1 MQKDRPSQ
9 WRRAEASERPPGTP
23 SQDIERVTKAS
34 PNDDLPASPP
44 QTPETIAK
52 IVGYALSELS
62 SDNAHHEFEHLCRH
76 IARRRIC
83 SNILPATGPVSGGGD
98 AGADFES
105 LPVRMESSSSRYW
118 QMTSVDKVLFACS
131 FNRNLKKKVAADVA
145 AAAQY
150 PEPVDTL
157 YFFYNRPV
165 KIADRNKLK
174 AAALEIHGIK
184 LEIIDAKAIAEFL
197 ADPELLWLA
206 ERYLSLP
213 CEIIL
218 SASAQKPVWY
228 DSLLAGG
235 EQSAPDTLDTFFQLK
250 SAVRHATA
258 VAERHSDIP
267 RLITH
272 LRRFRA
278 HTSPA
283 IARKAFYEEFVAAL
297 RGLNAA
303 EGYEFQVVD
312 YLSAIETL
320 SEPQELEDAAVLLG
334 YARGAT
340 ARGILHLDESQL
352 KRFRETL
359 LSRLDRVTPKEPC
372 FVRCSLLFT
381 KGYAELGRAYLDH
394 EIPED
399 TRFDHFVQSVQKVVT
414 TWSNLLREAAEVK
427 LFPVERLTSTVNFF
441 YPYIDTEWFS
451 AFASELDRVVAE
463 RAGAECTANALAERG
478 SALLEDEQHMRSLQ
492 TFHEALR
499 LSQSAESQRPAVVI
513 CLQLAELYKYLGLS
527 HAAKYYG
534 FASCYAALSF
544 PDDELRELAAVGLGV
559 ACEADYVSGASLLFF
574 LTYRW
579 FASTASQFRI
589 AGTETYRQEKWA
601 TVDYYAV
608 LLARASMLFGPDL
621 HQLIVAR
628 LKLGGGEE
636 PYRTYQSE
644 LDAMFAEFA
653 GDTQALSK
661 SYGEQGTA
669 APFSDFARRR
679 TTAWKQLGIEW
690 SVVWPTDFEHERC
703 GEAFCAVVQIVCAA
717 LGKKELSTA
726 AERIDI
732 ELSVKSTGFAVK
744 TLPSNATLKFS
755 VTLNPASDD
764 LLRDYIT
771 AVYVILMRAS
781 AMPEEAFKARFED
794 EFENGLLHRVG
805 VYTAPH
811 EAFRQF
817 YDRDEYDAMHQC
829 DPEEARVAVNLVRAH
844 AEVAGVPALHPDF
857 DEADVLK
864 QVENRYR
871 RIQAE
876 FPFTLQQ
883 LTKDAVFLG
892 LVAELRQEGW
902 KDWHIL
908 QAVASARLNALI
920 NDEPQSDSLARTII
934 ESGERE
940 EYPLTPSSVFTNKEL
955 LRRCLQMSQLQTV
968 HGLGLELKQPTPNF
982 AGVDRLLRRF
992 RYWDIDIP
1000 HEDPFEPTRR

>member
-1 MQKDRPSQ
+1 M
-9 WRRAEASERPPGTP
+9 
-23 SQDIERVTKAS
+23 TKAN
-34 PNDDLPASPP
+34 PNGDLPASSP

-52 IVGYALSELS
+52 IVSYALSELS

-105 LPVRMESSSSRYW
+105 LPVRMESPSSRYW
-118 QMTSVDKVLFACS
+118 QMTSVGKVLFACS
-131 FNRNLKKKVAADVA
+131 LNRNLKKKVASDVA
-145 AAAQY
+145 AAAEY

-174 AAALEIHGIK
+174 AAAMEQHGIK

-197 ADPELLWLA
+197 ADPELLWVA

-213 CEIIL
+213 CELIL
-218 SASAQKPVWY
+218 PASVRTPVWY
-228 DSLLAGG
+228 ESLLADS
-235 EQSAPDTLDTFFQLK
+235 EHTAPDTLDTFFQLK

-258 VAERHSDIP
+258 VAERHSDIL

-272 LRRFRA
+272 LRRFRT
-278 HTSPA
+278 HSSRA

-303 EGYEFQVVD
+303 EGYESQLID
-312 YLSAIETL
+312 YFSGIETL
-320 SEPQELEDAAVLLG
+320 TEPQELEDASVLLG
-334 YARGAT
+334 YAGGAT
-340 ARGILHLDESQL
+340 ARGILHLDESEL
-352 KRFRETL
+352 RRFRETL

-381 KGYAELGRAYLDH
+381 KGYAELGKAYLDH
-394 EIPED
+394 EIAED
-399 TRFDHFVQSVQKVVT
+399 DRFDHFVQAAQRAVE
-414 TWSNLLREAAEVK
+414 TWSSLLREAAEVK

-441 YPYIDTEWFS
+441 YPHIDTEWFS
-451 AFASELDRVVAE
+451 AFASELDRIVAE
-463 RAGAECTANALAERG
+463 RAGAESTANVLAERG
-478 SALLEDEQHMRSLQ
+478 AALLESEQHMRALQ
-492 TFHEALR
+492 TFHEALQLR
-499 LSQSAESQRPAVVI
+499 QNAESQRPAVII
-513 CLQLAELYKYLGLS
+513 CLQLAELYKYLGLT

-534 FASCYAALSF
+534 FASSYAALSF

-589 AGTETYRQEKWA
+589 AGSANYRQEKWA
-601 TVDYYAV
+601 TIDYYAV
-608 LLARASMLFGPDL
+608 LLARASMLFGPEL
-621 HQLIVAR
+621 HQLILAR
-628 LKLGGGEE
+628 LEEGGGEE
-636 PYRTYQSE
+636 PYRTHQSE
-644 LDAMFAEFA
+644 LDAMFADFA
-653 GDTQALSK
+653 GDLQALSE
-661 SYGEQGTA
+661 SYGEQGVA
-669 APFSDFARRR
+669 APFSDFAHRRA
-679 TTAWKQLGIEW
+679 TAWKQLGIEW
-690 SVVWPTDFEHERC
+690 FVDWPTDFEHERC
-703 GEAFCAVVQIVCAA
+703 GEAFCAVAQIVCAA
-717 LGKKELSTA
+717 LGKRELSTA
-726 AERIDI
+726 ADRIDI
-732 ELSVKSTGFAVK
+732 KLSIESTGFAVK
-744 TLPSNATLKFS
+744 TLPSNATLNFS

-771 AVYVILMRAS
+771 ATYVILMRAS
-781 AMPEEAFKARFED
+781 AMPEENFKARFED

-817 YDRDEYDAMHQC
+817 YDRNEFEAIHQS
-829 DPEEARVAVNLVRAH
+829 DPEDARVAVNVVRIRG
-844 AEVAGVPALHPDF
+844 EVADVSALHPDF
-857 DEADVLK
+857 DEADALK

-876 FPFTLQQ
+876 FPFTLRQ
-883 LTKDAVFLG
+883 LSRETAFQS
-892 LVAELRQEGW
+892 LVAELREEGW

-920 NDEPQSDSLARTII
+920 NDGPESDSLARRIM

-940 EYPLTPSSVFTNKEL
+940 EYPLTPSSIFTNKKL
-955 LRRCLQMSQLQTV
+955 LRKCLEMSQLQTV

-982 AGVDRLLRRF
+982 SGVDRLLRRF
-992 RYWDIDIP
+992 RYWDIDMP
-1000 HEDPFEPTRR
+1000 HEDPFNPTHA

>member
-1 MQKDRPSQ
+1 M
-9 WRRAEASERPPGTP
+9 
-23 SQDIERVTKAS
+23 TKAS
-34 PNDDLPASPP
+34 PNGDLQVTSP
-44 QTPETIAK
+44 QSPETIAK
-52 IVGYALSELS
+52 IVSYALAELS

-98 AGADFES
+98 SGADFES
-105 LPVRMESSSSRYW
+105 LPVCIESRSSRYW
-118 QMTSVDKVLFACS
+118 QMTSVSKVLFACS
-131 FNRNLKKKVAADVA
+131 LNRNLKKKVASDIA
-145 AAAQY
+145 AAAKY

-174 AAALEIHGIK
+174 AAAMEQHGIK

-197 ADPELLWLA
+197 ADPELLWVA

-213 CEIIL
+213 CELIL
-218 SASAQKPVWY
+218 PASVQTPVWY
-228 DSLLAGG
+228 ESLLAGG
-235 EQSAPDTLDTFFQLK
+235 EQSTLDTLDTFLQLK

-272 LRRFRA
+272 LRRFCTHSSR
-278 HTSPA
+278 A

-303 EGYEFQVVD
+303 EGYEAQLVD
-312 YLSAIETL
+312 YFSSIETL
-320 SEPQELEDAAVLLG
+320 TDPRELEDASVLLG
-334 YARGAT
+334 YAGGAT

-359 LSRLDRVTPKEPC
+359 LSRLDSVTPREPC

-381 KGYAELGRAYLDH
+381 KGYAELGKAYLAH
-394 EIPED
+394 EIAED
-399 TRFDHFVQSVQKVVT
+399 ARFDHFVQAVQRAIE
-414 TWSNLLREAAEVK
+414 TWSSLLREAAEVK

-441 YPYIDTEWFS
+441 YPHSDTDWFS
-451 AFASELDRVVAE
+451 AFATELDRILAE
-463 RAGAECTANALAERG
+463 RAGAESTSNALAERG
-478 SALLEDEQHMRSLQ
+478 AALLESKQHMRALQ
-492 TFHEALR
+492 TFHEALL
-499 LSQSAESQRPAVVI
+499 LSQSAESQRPAVII
-513 CLQLAELYKYLGLS
+513 CLQLAELYKYLGLT

-534 FASCYAALSF
+534 FASSYAALSF

-589 AGTETYRQEKWA
+589 AGSANYRQEKWA
-601 TVDYYAV
+601 TIDYYAV
-608 LLARASMLFGPDL
+608 LLARASVFFGPDL
-621 HQLIVAR
+621 HQLILAG
-628 LKLGGGEE
+628 LQQGGGEE
-636 PYRTYQSE
+636 PYGRYHSE
-644 LDAMFAEFA
+644 LDAMFADFS
-653 GDTQALSK
+653 GDLQALVK
-661 SYGEQGTA
+661 SYGEQGVA

-679 TTAWKQLGIEW
+679 ATAWKQVGIEW
-690 SVVWPTDFEHERC
+690 SVDWSTDFEHERC
-703 GEAFCAVVQIVCAA
+703 SEAFCAVVQIVCAA
-717 LGKKELSTA
+717 LGKRELSAA
-726 AERIDI
+726 AEHINI
-732 ELSVKSTGFAVK
+732 KLSVESIEFSIK
-744 TLPSNATLKFS
+744 TLPSNAALNFS

-794 EFENGLLHRVG
+794 EFEKGILHRVG

-817 YDRDEYDAMHQC
+817 YDREEYEAIHKY
-829 DPEEARVAVNLVRAH
+829 DPEDARVAVNAVRTR
-844 AEVAGVPALHPDF
+844 AEVADVSALHPDF
-857 DEADVLK
+857 DEAGALK

-876 FPFTLQQ
+876 FPFTLRQVSRDTTFQ
-883 LTKDAVFLG
+883 S
-892 LVAELRQEGW
+892 LVAELREGGW

-920 NDEPQSDSLARTII
+920 NDGKQSDSLARAIM

-940 EYPLTPSSVFTNKEL
+940 EYPLTPSSIFTNKKL
-955 LRRCLQMSQLQTV
+955 LRRCLEVSQLQTV
-968 HGLGLELKQPTPNF
+968 QGLGLELKQPTPNF
-982 AGVDRLLRRF
+982 SGVNKLLTRF

-1000 HEDPFEPTRR
+1000 HEDPFKPPHA